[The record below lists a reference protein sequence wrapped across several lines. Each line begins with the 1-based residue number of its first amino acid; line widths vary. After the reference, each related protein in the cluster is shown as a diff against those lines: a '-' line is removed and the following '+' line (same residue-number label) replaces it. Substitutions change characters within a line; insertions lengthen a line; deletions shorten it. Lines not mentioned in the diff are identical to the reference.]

1 MHTIK
6 AQMPAIRSK
15 TTSLAIIGKT
25 MKIIVLTESSNYVR
39 GTAVMVMGE
48 LME

>member
-1 MHTIK
+1 MPDIHGK
-6 AQMPAIRSK
+6 A
-15 TTSLAIIGKT
+15 TSLAIIGKT

-39 GTAVMVMGE
+39 GMAFMVLSE